1 MNLSFS
7 GRIVYHMSNTLDK
20 QLSPRNKTTKQESAI
35 PVRKTSIPRNSS
47 TDDAQ
52 FIESEYMRN
61 MPSLASIR
69 NASTADENENGSL
82 NNFSIKPSID
92 SNGQQ
97 KKEKKI
103 EWSKENE
110 MIMVEWCDVA
120 QCYKWLNSKAHLK
133 YSYMNAW
140 FTIPAITLSTIT
152 GTASFAQ
159 TSIPTEYQTYA
170 PMVIGSINI
179 MIGIL
184 TTVQQYLKISEL
196 NESHRVSA
204 ISWDKFARN
213 IRIELAKSP
222 KERSEAGTFLKLS
235 RHEFD
240 RLMETSPAIPQ
251 SVLRDFKDTFS
262 GKKGFLY
269 STVDWFLGHV
279 GMEDK
284 AVIERRKQFEA
295 LKKPDICD
303 IIVSSNENRHKWYEM
318 VEKTTCTDGYAQDA
332 NDLES
337 RVEIDIM
344 QREEELRAKEQALH
358 DKEKD
363 LMVAH
368 EQEDKL
374 RQKLEKEKDAY
385 NKSMLNKIEQ
395 YVTLFV
401 SNYGRRPMKDEIV
414 DNFTNAIDKE
424 IVNTFLEN
432 YVNSL
437 V

>member
-1 MNLSFS
+1 MS
-7 GRIVYHMSNTLDK
+7 GSTEKHVS
-20 QLSPRNKTTKQESAI
+20 SRNKASKQEASI
-35 PVRKTSIPRNSS
+35 PVRIPKNASI
-47 TDDAQ
+47 DDVQ
-52 FIESEYMRN
+52 FIEQEYLRN
-61 MPSLASIR
+61 MPSLSSIR
-69 NASTADENENGSL
+69 NASNADENENGSL
-82 NNFSIKPSID
+82 NNFSIKPSLD

-110 MIMVEWCDVA
+110 MIMVEWCDIA

-159 TSIPTEYQTYA
+159 TSIPLEYQQYA
-170 PMVIGSINI
+170 PMAIGSINI

-184 TTVQQYLKISEL
+184 TTIQQYLKISEL
-196 NESHRVSA
+196 NEAHRVSA

-222 KERSEAGTFLKLS
+222 KERAEAATFIKMS
-235 RHEFD
+235 RQEFD

-251 SVLRDFKDTFS
+251 SVLRDFNETFS
-262 GKKGFLY
+262 GKKNFLF
-269 STVDWFLGHV
+269 STIDWFLGHV
-279 GMEDK
+279 GLDDK
-284 AVIERRKQFEA
+284 ELIERKKQFDA

-303 IIVSSNENRHKWYEM
+303 IIISSNENRHKWYEM
-318 VEKTTCTDGYAQDA
+318 VEKTTTTDGSGQEA

-358 DKEKD
+358 DKEKEI
-363 LMVAH
+363 MAAH
-368 EQEDKL
+368 DAEEKL
-374 RQKLEKEKDAY
+374 RQKLEKEKEAY
-385 NKSMLNKIEQ
+385 NKSMLDKIDQ
-395 YVTLFV
+395 YVKLFET
-401 SNYGRRPMKDEIV
+401 NYGRRPLRDEIV
-414 DNFTNAIDKE
+414 DNFKNVIDKE
-424 IVNTFLEN
+424 IVGKFLEN